1 MRPNIPFLAT
11 VLLLAIGTAQA
22 DPTWPAATDEME
34 EIIFQL
40 QGFRGRLFNDIISP
54 CGNEAAGLGRVTAAE
69 WLRAAFHDMA
79 TANKYFQTGGI
90 DASLQ
95 FELGN
100 GEHTGPGHA
109 STLQFYANYLSPRS
123 SMADLIA
130 AGVYAAVR
138 SCGGPVIPLRLGRV
152 DATTGGGVGVP
163 QPQNSVVTFRQQ
175 FDRMGFTPTEMIQ
188 VTACGHTLGGVHS
201 AEFPDIVPVGSGVN
215 GQIGFDTTVSAFDN
229 NVVTEYVDGTAAN
242 PLVTGPSVQI
252 SRHSDFKVFNSDGNE
267 TVNTMTSPEVYRSIC
282 QAVLQKMIDVVPSG
296 VVLTDPIVPYT
307 IKPVDMQL
315 TLVTPGTSLLL
326 TGFVRVRTTHIPVD
340 AIENVAFEWKNRSG
354 GNACGSSSCSHIAN
368 LQGVARGFDDT
379 FGFFPLSVSVP
390 VATGISSFIVK
401 VNLKDGSSQIFD
413 NNGNSYPL
421 VDGILLQKPQSCLL
435 QGTGALTVTALVR
448 NDLSDFPVRMEVSY
462 PMPRNAINGNP
473 VPALNQEKVA
483 MSKGDCIG
491 AYTFYSA
498 QLTIPGGLSHNA
510 RITVSVGEGL
520 SALVDD
526 FNQAGALGG
535 TCSPFSG
542 SAACSTAGSSSAS
555 PPSTTRSTPT
565 ASLPPPPSTVLA
577 SPTVPTL
584 KPIVGGYRLL
594 GCWTEGT
601 GVRALRGASF
611 AYDDMTLES
620 CMENCTAFDLWG
632 AEYGRECYCGN
643 SMDGTSVQTT
653 QSDCNMPCSGDA
665 TEFCG
670 SGNRLEL
677 YSTTATRPVSSTAS
691 AVPFHKPTVGAFDFV
706 GCQTEASGARALG
719 QASFA
724 DGAMTLER
732 CASFC
737 DAFVYFGVEYGRECY
752 CGDVLQTGSVQ
763 AVLED
768 CGMRCAGDVSQFCG
782 AGNRLELYQR
792 RGAGV

>member
-1 MRPNIPFLAT
+1 M
-11 VLLLAIGTAQA
+11 G
-22 DPTWPAATDEME
+22 
-34 EIIFQL
+34 
-40 QGFRGRLFNDIISP
+40 
-54 CGNEAAGLGRVTAAE
+54 CGGDTN
-69 WLRAAFHDMA
+69 HNSDMA
-79 TANKYFQTGGI
+79 TANKYFETGGI

-109 STLQFYANYLSPRS
+109 ATLQFHANYLSPRS

-130 AGVYAAVR
+130 AGVYASVR

-201 AEFPDIVPVGSGVN
+201 ADFPDIVPVGSGVN

-229 NVVTEYVDGTAAN
+229 KVVTEYVDGTTTN

-252 SRHSDFKVFNSDGNE
+252 SRNSDFKVFNLDGNA
-267 TVNTMTSPEVYRSIC
+267 TVNTMTAPEAYRGIC
-282 QAVLQKMIDVVPSG
+282 QIMLQKMIDVVPGG

-307 IKPVDMQL
+307 VKPVDMQL
-315 TLVTPGTSLLL
+315 TLATSGTSFLL
-326 TGFVRVRTTHIPVD
+326 TGFVRVRTTNIPVGT
-340 AIENVAFEWKNRSG
+340 IENVVFEWKDRSG

-368 LQGVARGFDDT
+368 LQGVSRGFDDT

-390 VATGISSFIVK
+390 VATGISSFVVK
-401 VNLKDGSSQIFD
+401 VNLKDGSSQRFD

-421 VDGILLQKPQSCLL
+421 ADGILLQKPQSCLL
-435 QGTGALTVTALVR
+435 QGTGTLSVSALVR
-448 NDLSDFPVRMEVSY
+448 NDLSDFPVSMEISY
-462 PMPRNAINGNP
+462 PMPRNATNGNP
-473 VPALNQEKVA
+473 VPTLSQANLA
-483 MSKGDCIG
+483 MARGACIG
-491 AYTFYSA
+491 TYTFYSA
-498 QLTIPGGLSHNA
+498 QFTVPGGLSHNA
-510 RITVSVGEGL
+510 RITVSVGDGA
-520 SALVDD
+520 SVLVDD
-526 FNQAGALGG
+526 FNQAGELGG
-535 TCSPFSG
+535 TCLPFSG
-542 SAACSTAGSSSAS
+542 SAACSTAGNSSVPPSSTTPPTLATSS
-555 PPSTTRSTPT
+555 PPFPSTISPSPT
-565 ASLPPPPSTVLA
+565 APA
-577 SPTVPTL
+577 R
-584 KPIVGGYRLL
+584 KPAVGGYRLL

-611 AYDDMTLES
+611 AYDGMTVES
-620 CMENCTAFDLWG
+620 CMGNCTGFDLWG

-643 SMDGTSVQTT
+643 DLDGTSVQTA
-653 QSDCNMPCSGDA
+653 QYDCNMPCSGDA

-677 YSTTATRPVSSTAS
+677 YSTTATRPISSTTS
-691 AVPFHKPTVGAFDFV
+691 AAPSHKPTVGVFDFV
-706 GCQTEASGARALG
+706 GCQTEAIGARALG

-724 DGAMTLER
+724 DDGMTLER

-737 DAFVYFGVEYGRECY
+737 DGFVYFGAEYGRECY
-752 CGDVLQTGSVQ
+752 CGDSLQAGSLQ
-763 AVLED
+763 AVLSD

-782 AGNRLELYQR
+782 GGNRLELYRR